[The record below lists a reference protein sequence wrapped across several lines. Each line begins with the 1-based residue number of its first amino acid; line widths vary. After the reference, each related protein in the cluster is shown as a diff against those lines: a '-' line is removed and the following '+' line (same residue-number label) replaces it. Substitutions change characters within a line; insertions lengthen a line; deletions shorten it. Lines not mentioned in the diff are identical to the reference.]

1 MRRVNQMTSG
11 KSSIPGRESS
21 MCKSPVATGNMQGAA
36 KSSEV
41 WVEVQQEDVAE
52 TENAGLSSCSPT
64 EDVVCEL

>member
-1 MRRVNQMTSG
+1 MRSVNPVTSG

-21 MCKSPVATGNMQGAA
+21 MCKSPVVTGNMQGAA

-52 TENAGLSSCSPT
+52 AEHAGLSLCSLT